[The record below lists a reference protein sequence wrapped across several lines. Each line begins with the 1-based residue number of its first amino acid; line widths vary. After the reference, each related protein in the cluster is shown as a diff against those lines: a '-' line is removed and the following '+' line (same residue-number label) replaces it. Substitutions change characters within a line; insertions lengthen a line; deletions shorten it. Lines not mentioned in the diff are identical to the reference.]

1 MPIEEILDQLD
12 ELIDRSWSLPLTGG
26 RCVVDAD
33 KVREL
38 LDDVR
43 LNLPTEI
50 RQAQSIVADRTA
62 IVEEAKKEA
71 EAIIA
76 RAEKRA
82 AALVDEQEIVR
93 QSKNK
98 AAEITQQAQQ
108 QSREMR
114 QSAKDFVDGIL
125 KNTEETLAASLTEV
139 KGTRS
144 AAAESCPGS
153 YAAPAEIKAKNAAL
167 RRFFNIGFI
176 PTGHHKSIKNHR
188 KSKKTTTK
196 KPVLIKTGFF
206 VSTFHQS
213 IAKTSFFRI
222 VMPKN

>member
-43 LNLPTEI
+43 LNLPVEI
-50 RQAQSIVADRTA
+50 RQAQSIVADRAA
-62 IVEEAKKEA
+62 IVEKAKEEA
-71 EAIIA
+71 ETIIA

-82 AALVDEQEIVR
+82 AALVEEEEIVR

-125 KNTEETLAASLTEV
+125 KNTEETLAASLNEV
-139 KGTRS
+139 KSTRTAFNQPKQS
-144 AAAESCPGS
+144 QTAAQ
-153 YAAPAEIKAKNAAL
+153 K
-167 RRFFNIGFI
+167 
-176 PTGHHKSIKNHR
+176 
-188 KSKKTTTK
+188 
-196 KPVLIKTGFF
+196 
-206 VSTFHQS
+206 
-213 IAKTSFFRI
+213 
-222 VMPKN
+222 

>member
-62 IVEEAKKEA
+62 IVDEAKKEA

-76 RAEKRA
+76 RAENARPLLLRNRKLFARA
-82 AALVDEQEIVR
+82 R
-93 QSKNK
+93 TKPPKSPSRHSSKAVKCVNP
-98 AAEITQQAQQ
+98 Q
-108 QSREMR
+108 R
-114 QSAKDFVDGIL
+114 IL
-125 KNTEETLAASLTEV
+125 LTE
-139 KGTRS
+139 
-144 AAAESCPGS
+144 
-153 YAAPAEIKAKNAAL
+153 YL
-167 RRFFNIGFI
+167 
-176 PTGHHKSIKNHR
+176 
-188 KSKKTTTK
+188 KTPK
-196 KPVLIKTGFF
+196 KPL
-206 VSTFHQS
+206 
-213 IAKTSFFRI
+213 RLLL
-222 VMPKN
+222 PK

>member
-82 AALVDEQEIVR
+82 AALVDEEEIVR
-93 QSKNK
+93 LQGYHRHTGQLPGAFRGRSRKVQ
-98 AAEITQQAQQ
+98 AA
-108 QSREMR
+108 
-114 QSAKDFVDGIL
+114 G
-125 KNTEETLAASLTEV
+125 
-139 KGTRS
+139 
-144 AAAESCPGS
+144 
-153 YAAPAEIKAKNAAL
+153 
-167 RRFFNIGFI
+167 
-176 PTGHHKSIKNHR
+176 
-188 KSKKTTTK
+188 
-196 KPVLIKTGFF
+196 
-206 VSTFHQS
+206 
-213 IAKTSFFRI
+213 
-222 VMPKN
+222 

>member
-62 IVEEAKKEA
+62 IVDEAKKEA

-82 AALVDEQEIVR
+82 AALVEEQEIVR
-93 QSKNK
+93 VARKIGTMETSILPYEDCCTVFTPKHPKTKPTLGQLLH
-98 AAEITQQAQQ
+98 AERTLDREALILQALESVEKIT
-108 QSREMR
+108 
-114 QSAKDFVDGIL
+114 
-125 KNTEETLAASLTEV
+125 V
-139 KGTRS
+139 KYHDD
-144 AAAESCPGS
+144 P
-153 YAAPAEIKAKNAAL
+153 L
-167 RRFFNIGFI
+167 
-176 PTGHHKSIKNHR
+176 
-188 KSKKTTTK
+188 
-196 KPVLIKTGFF
+196 L
-206 VSTFHQS
+206 
-213 IAKTSFFRI
+213 
-222 VMPKN
+222 